1 MVWAALGFG
10 GPTVTHAVLRT
21 SLALGSV
28 ATTWACGTAARRA
41 VGGAKRGWTL
51 FALTG
56 ACWTFSQAM
65 AAARE
70 LTGDSLA
77 LPAPADVPSTM
88 AIVLSVLALLAFLQS
103 ALSSKARMRT
113 LLDGLL
119 IAASL
124 VFVSWALVL
133 EDLYRSLGDGG
144 SRALV
149 LAYPAGDVV
158 LASLLLVAAG
168 RVRPGARLPW
178 RLLGSG
184 LGLFALG
191 HISFAYLQLASI
203 DTAPWAQSA
212 SWLAGCLL
220 VGLAALAS
228 NSGTAPLT
236 GEARVAGRLGILLPY
251 LPLALAVTV
260 AVGRRLDRGAPAF
273 LAVNGVIIL
282 ALLLARQLTAQLENL
297 DLTQELEAKVRRRT
311 QELRRQA
318 RHFRSIAQNASEVL
332 TVVDSSGVIRY
343 QSASVERVLG
353 HLPDDLVGR
362 HLLDIVAA
370 EDAEATLAQVRSA
383 APPPAAPTVIASR
396 LRRSDGSLC
405 LAEITVSN
413 LLRDEAV
420 HGFVLTSRDVG
431 ERHALEE
438 QLRQQAMRDPLTGL
452 GNRALFRDRLDHAM
466 SRARRQPELLAVLMV
481 DLDGFKQV
489 NDSLGHDA
497 GDRLLIEVA
506 RRLVDC
512 VREGDTVARMGG
524 DEFAVLL
531 ERTDLEGP
539 AVVAQ
544 RIVYRLRAPIEL
556 DGRYIVT
563 EGSVGV
569 ALGSPSML
577 SAQELLRNAD
587 LAMYVAKSRGK
598 GVYEVFEREMHVAA
612 LERVELEADLRDAL
626 RRREL
631 TLHYQPVVELPG
643 GRISGAE
650 ALARWEH
657 PERGMISPA
666 EFVPL
671 AEESGLV
678 VELGR
683 WVLSEACQQARS
695 FQLAYPTEPPFTIAV
710 NVAARQLTSPW
721 LVDEVRKALAE
732 SHLPASCLV
741 LEITEGALMRDA
753 SSIVPSLETLKALGV
768 RLAIDDFGTGWSSLS
783 RLRSFPVDKLK
794 IDRSFV
800 SEITTS
806 SDDAPIVAAIVAMAH
821 SLQLTTVAEGVETA
835 EQLAC
840 LHQRGCEEV
849 QGFLLSRPLPAD
861 ELLALLGSPDGL
873 LEPAS
878 SPAGAVS
885 PAESDLMGLVAETSR
900 PADGTDR
907 VRPVLRELRRVT
919 GASFVYL
926 TEVHWEQLT
935 QEVLY
940 CSDRESLYEGMRTP
954 WPGSPCQVMLQ
965 GGPSFTADLTTCYP
979 DHPLVRDAH
988 ATAFATVPLRT
999 ADDKV
1004 FGTLCAA
1011 GRAGRGLAR
1020 TSVVLLDLFA
1030 RLLVEHL
1037 GDPGETQTAL
1047 RQPPP
1052 LAARTVEGGPGALSG
1067 RH

>member
-1 MVWAALGFG
+1 MTCHVVWAILGLG
-10 GPTVTHAVLRT
+10 GSGVTHAALRA
-21 SLALGSV
+21 SLAIASV
-28 ATTWACGTAARRA
+28 TTTVACVGAARRT
-41 VGGAKRGWTL
+41 VGGAQRGWTL

-56 ACWTFSQAM
+56 ACWFSSQAM
-65 AAARE
+65 SAVRE
-70 LTGDSLA
+70 LAGGPLA

-88 AIVLSVLALLAFLQS
+88 AIVLSVLAMLAFLES

-124 VFVSWALVL
+124 LFVSWALAL
-133 EDLYRSLGDGG
+133 EGLYQSAADGNA
-144 SRALV
+144 RALGLV
-149 LAYPAGDVV
+149 FPMGDVV
-158 LASLLLVAAG
+158 LASLVLVAVG
-168 RVRPGARLPW
+168 RVEHGSRLPW

-184 LGLFALG
+184 LGLFAVG
-191 HISFAYLQLASI
+191 HTSFAYLQLASI
-203 DTAPWAQSA
+203 DTAPWAQA
-212 SWLAGCLL
+212 TSWLAGCLL
-220 VGLAALAS
+220 VGLAALT
-228 NSGTAPLT
+228 SGPGSSPLT
-236 GEARVAGRLGILLPY
+236 SETRAGGRLGVFLPY
-251 LPLALAVTV
+251 LPVVLAVTV

-273 LAVNGVIIL
+273 LAINGGMIL
-282 ALLLARQLTAQLENL
+282 ALLLARQLMAQLENL

-311 QELRRQA
+311 QELHRQA

-332 TVVDSSGVIRY
+332 TVVDGSGVIRY

-353 HLPDDLVGR
+353 HLPEDLVGR
-362 HLLDIVAA
+362 RLEDLVAA
-370 EDAEATLAQVRSA
+370 EDAEVMVAQVRA
-383 APPPAAPTVIASR
+383 APPPPAPPTIVASR
-396 LRRSDGSLC
+396 LRRADGSLC
-405 LAEITVSN
+405 RAEITVSN
-413 LLRDEAV
+413 LLGDDAV

-431 ERHALEE
+431 ERWALEE
-438 QLRQQAMRDPLTGL
+438 QLRRQAMQDPLTGL

-466 SRARRQPELLAVLMV
+466 ARSRRRPELLAVLMV

-489 NDSLGHDA
+489 NDSLGHDV
-497 GDRLLIEVA
+497 GDRLLTEVA

-531 ERTDLEGP
+531 ERADLEGP

-544 RIVYRLRAPIEL
+544 RIVYRLRAPIEM
-556 DGRYIVT
+556 DGRFIVT

-569 ALGSPSML
+569 AVGTPLLLG
-577 SAQELLRNAD
+577 AEELLRNAD
-587 LAMYVAKSRGK
+587 MAMYVAKSKGK
-598 GVYEVFEREMHVAA
+598 GVYAIFQREMHVAA

-626 RRREL
+626 RRRQL
-631 TLHYQPVVELPG
+631 SLHYQPVVELPG

-657 PERGMISPA
+657 PERGMVSPG

-683 WVLSEACQQARS
+683 WVLGEACRQARR
-695 FQLAYPTEPPFTIAV
+695 FQQAYPTEPPFTMAV

-721 LVDEVRKALAE
+721 LVDEVRKALVE
-732 SHLPASCLV
+732 SHLPATSLV
-741 LEITEGALMRDA
+741 LEITEGALMKDVA
-753 SSIVPSLETLKALGV
+753 SIIPTLDTLKALGV

-794 IDRSFV
+794 IDQSFV
-800 SEITTS
+800 SEITS
-806 SDDAPIVAAIVAMAH
+806 SADDAPIVAAIVAMAH

-849 QGFLLSRPLPAD
+849 QGFLLSRPLPAE
-861 ELLALLGSPDGL
+861 ELLALLGDPGGL
-873 LEPAS
+873 LEPAPTPGGLS
-878 SPAGAVS
+878 R
-885 PAESDLMGLVAETSR
+885 AESDLMGLVAETSL
-900 PADGTDR
+900 PADGRDR

-926 TEVHWEQLT
+926 TEVHWEELT
-935 QEVLY
+935 QEVRF
-940 CSDRESLYEGMRTP
+940 CSDVGQLGEGTRMA
-954 WPGSPCQVMLQ
+954 WPGSPCAVMLQ
-965 GGPSFTADLTTCYP
+965 GGPSFTDDLAARFP
-979 DHPLVRDAH
+979 DHPLARDAG
-988 ATAFATVPLRT
+988 ATALATVPLRT
-999 ADDKV
+999 ADGKV

-1011 GRAGRGLAR
+1011 DCSGRSLAR

-1037 GDPGETQTAL
+1037 GERAPMPA
-1047 RQPPP
+1047 PY
-1052 LAARTVEGGPGALSG
+1052 AG
-1067 RH
+1067 RRDAS